1 VTTKDIQRVARL
13 YLTED
18 NRTVGTL
25 IPIPPKQP
33 ETPSTATQQG
43 KP

>member
-1 VTTKDIQRVARL
+1 
-13 YLTED
+13 LTED

-25 IPIPPKQP
+25 IPTPPKQP
-33 ETPSTATQQG
+33 EVPSTAAQQG